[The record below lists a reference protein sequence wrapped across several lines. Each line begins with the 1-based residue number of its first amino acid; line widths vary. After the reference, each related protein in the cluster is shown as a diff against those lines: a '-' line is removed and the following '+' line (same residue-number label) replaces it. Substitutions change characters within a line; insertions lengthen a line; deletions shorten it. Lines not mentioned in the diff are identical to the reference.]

1 MDQLQSY
8 FQTALDFLNNGYE
21 HVNGPQGL
29 VIALF
34 AVVLMQNWGQWLAIT
49 LGATICYA
57 IVEAVRPIVTGGGAL
72 KLPPV
77 TDLGYWSVLAAVYVG
92 LAVIVAMFFALK
104 KALFMRGGGA
114 KAKAH

>member
-1 MDQLQSY
+1 MDQIQSY
-8 FQTALDFLNNGYE
+8 FHTALDFLNNRYE

-34 AVVLMQNWGQWLAIT
+34 AVVLMQTWGQWLAIT

-57 IVEAVRPIVTGGGAL
+57 IVDAVRPIIVGSGAL

-77 TDLGYWSVLAAVYVG
+77 TDPAYWGVLAAVYVG
-92 LAVIVAMFFALK
+92 LMVIIAMFFAVK
-104 KALFMRGGGA
+104 KVLFMRGGGV
-114 KAKAH
+114 KARAH

>member
-1 MDQLQSY
+1 MDQIQSY
-8 FQTALDFLNNGYE
+8 GRTALDFLNNGYE

-34 AVVLMQNWGQWLAIT
+34 AVVLMQNWGQWLAVT
-49 LGATICYA
+49 LGATVCYA
-57 IVEAVRPIVTGGGAL
+57 IVDAVRPIVAGNGAL

-77 TDLGYWSVLAAVYVG
+77 TDPAYWGVLGAVYVG

-104 KALFMRGGGA
+104 KVLFMRGGGA
-114 KAKAH
+114 AKAH